1 MRGHALQHN
10 LVVSFGCGVQ
20 GNSRAC
26 RERAYRYDNREHGF
40 EVFSPA
46 NTHVDSQIVAAG
58 RFDPPNFR
66 SVIFGAGAFQH
77 RRHVRLFRRA
87 HGRIPSPWNNLIL
100 GNAGSQRQV
109 SRNSK
114 MSLCAARLSQNATGN
129 ERTANRRDAVWRQ
142 PSARPRHRLPRCSTE
157 GRTLPVRQRII
168 KDHRSRAL
176 NVLVARRSCTPS
188 LHEQNWPGGQRFTSV
203 HPAPFVA
210 AGAFATNKPHQKFR
224 SESGAPTP
232 KDCRAVSCEVS
243 LVHVAKHETGDFRR
257 AGKVFQESESA

>member
-1 MRGHALQHN
+1 MTCGLTCIRLKRNRPHEASEAIMNCALFSHAPSCMTGYGRTTIRGML
-10 LVVSFGCGVQ
+10 L
-20 GNSRAC
+20 
-26 RERAYRYDNREHGF
+26 
-40 EVFSPA
+40 
-46 NTHVDSQIVAAG
+46 
-58 RFDPPNFR
+58 
-66 SVIFGAGAFQH
+66 
-77 RRHVRLFRRA
+77 
-87 HGRIPSPWNNLIL
+87 
-100 GNAGSQRQV
+100 RQ
-109 SRNSK
+109 S
-114 MSLCAARLSQNATGN
+114 
-129 ERTANRRDAVWRQ
+129 
-142 PSARPRHRLPRCSTE
+142 SARPRHRLPRCSTD

-243 LVHVAKHETGDFRR
+243 LVHVAKHEAGDFQNV
-257 AGKVFQESESA
+257 GKVFQESESA